1 MKSIAYAEGK
11 LSAKMGEPERV
22 ATEKNQPVKYDV
34 EDVDLKINSSHLTSV
49 TKKSAEDLGDCDM
62 KDDDCIADQ

>member
-49 TKKSAEDLGDCDM
+49 TKKSAEDLGDGDR
-62 KDDDCIADQ
+62 KDDDSIAD

>member
-22 ATEKNQPVKYDV
+22 ATEKN
-34 EDVDLKINSSHLTSV
+34 
-49 TKKSAEDLGDCDM
+49 
-62 KDDDCIADQ
+62 